1 MTGPDGDNPAA
12 ELDREPITGAPDRGP
27 LPTAGSLDREAP
39 SIAEASDRE
48 LLPIA
53 GARLTWSWLWRELR
67 GRWLNLTF
75 ALLVGL
81 VGAVASVVPAY
92 ALGALV
98 DRVREHAPGSAIV
111 PITIVITVAAVVGGV
126 TTGLA
131 TYLIGRLCGQI
142 LAVLREATVA
152 RALTLPATTL
162 ERTGKGDLLSRVGT
176 DAASIGKAASDVIPT
191 MISAFLLGVLSVAA
205 MAGIDWRLGLAGA
218 VAVPLYAMALRWYL
232 PKAAPQYARE
242 RRAVADSSQLLVE
255 NMQGVRT
262 VHAYRLE
269 QARLHDIGI
278 ASGRAR
284 DISVSVFR
292 LFTRFVGRV
301 NRAEFFGLAAILIAG
316 FLLVRGGSVTV
327 GESAAAAVL
336 FHRLFNPIGMLLF
349 TFDEV
354 QAAGAS
360 LARLVGVVELTPTPR
375 PATGGDLDGEPP
387 VPADGSPELSG
398 EPRLPVDGS
407 LELSGVRF
415 SYDGQVDVLDGVS
428 VRVAA
433 GARVALVGSTG
444 AGKSTLAAIAAG
456 ILRPGHGEARVGGVP
471 LAELAPADLR
481 ERVAIVTQETHVFA
495 GPLIEDLRLAR
506 PGASPDEATRA
517 LATVGALDWAQGLPD
532 GLDTVVGEGGHEL
545 TAAQAQQL
553 ALARLVLV
561 DPAIA
566 VLDEATAEAG
576 SLGARDIEESAAAAT
591 RGRTTLIVAHRLTQA
606 ASADRVIVLEHGRVL
621 EEGPH
626 HELVAAGG
634 RYAELWRAWETR
646 TPTSPSSKARLT

>member
-1 MTGPDGDNPAA
+1 MTGPDGDDTAA
-12 ELDREPITGAPDRGP
+12 EHDHEPPP
-27 LPTAGSLDREAP
+27 
-39 SIAEASDRE
+39 IAAMPDRE

-67 GRWLNLTF
+67 GRWPNLAF

-81 VGAVASVVPAY
+81 LGAVASVVPAY

-126 TTGLA
+126 TTGLS

-218 VAVPLYAMALRWYL
+218 VAVPLYAVALRWYL
-232 PKAAPQYARE
+232 PRAAPQYARE

-284 DISVSVFR
+284 DISVSVFT

-360 LARLVGVVELTPTPR
+360 LARLVGVVELTPAPPPVTGDDPDREPR
-375 PATGGDLDGEPP
+375 VPADGSRGSSDEPR
-387 VPADGSPELSG
+387 VPADGSPELSDV
-398 EPRLPVDGS
+398 PRLPVDGS

-456 ILRPGHGEARVGGVP
+456 ILRPGHGEARIGGVP

-506 PGASPDEATRA
+506 PGASPDEVAAA
-517 LATVGALDWAQGLPD
+517 LATVGALEWAQGLPD
-532 GLDTVVGEGGHEL
+532 GLDTVVGEGGHEV

-561 DPAIA
+561 NPAIA

-576 SLGARDIEESAAAAT
+576 SLGARDIEASAAAAT

-606 ASADRVIVLEHGRVL
+606 ASADRVIVLEHGRVV

-646 TPTSPSSKARLT
+646 TPTSPSGKARLT

>member
-1 MTGPDGDNPAA
+1 MTGPDGDDTAA
-12 ELDREPITGAPDRGP
+12 ELDHEPPPFAATP
-27 LPTAGSLDREAP
+27 
-39 SIAEASDRE
+39 DRE

-67 GRWLNLTF
+67 GRWPNLTF

-81 VGAVASVVPAY
+81 LGAVASVVPAY

-218 VAVPLYAMALRWYL
+218 VAVPLYALALRWYL
-232 PKAAPQYARE
+232 PRAAPQYARE

-269 QARLHDIGI
+269 QTRLHDIGI

-284 DISVSVFR
+284 DISVSVFT

-301 NRAEFFGLAAILIAG
+301 NRAEFVGLAAILVAG

-336 FHRLFNPIGMLLF
+336 FHRLFNPIAMLLF

-375 PATGGDLDGEPP
+375 PVTGDDPDREPP
-387 VPADGSPELSG
+387 VPA
-398 EPRLPVDGS
+398 DGS

-428 VRVAA
+428 VQVAA

-456 ILRPGHGEARVGGVP
+456 ILRPGYGEARVGGVP
-471 LAELAPADLR
+471 LVELAPADLR

-506 PGASPDEATRA
+506 PGASPDEAAEA

-576 SLGARDIEESAAAAT
+576 SLGARDIEASAAAAT

-606 ASADRVIVLEHGRVL
+606 ASADRVIVLEHGRVV

>member
-1 MTGPDGDNPAA
+1 MTGPNGAGT
-12 ELDREPITGAPDRGP
+12 EITGADG
-27 LPTAGSLDREAP
+27 AGTEVTGSDGGSADMTGSGGVGTDAGL
-39 SIAEASDRE
+39 DRE
-48 LLPIA
+48 LLPVA
-53 GARLTWSWLWRELR
+53 GARLTWSWLWRQLR
-67 GRWLNLTF
+67 ARWPNLTF

-81 VGAVASVVPAY
+81 LGAVASVVPAY

-111 PITIVITVAAVVGGV
+111 PITIVITVAAVVGGLA
-126 TTGLA
+126 TGLA

-162 ERTGKGDLLSRVGT
+162 ERTGKGDLLSRVGS
-176 DAASIGKAASDVIPT
+176 DAAAIGKAASDVIPT

-218 VAVPLYAMALRWYL
+218 VAVPLYAVALRWYL
-232 PKAAPQYARE
+232 PRAAPQYARE
-242 RRAVADSSQLLVE
+242 RQAVADSSQLLVE

-284 DISVSVFR
+284 DISVSVFT

-301 NRAEFFGLAAILIAG
+301 NRAEFFGLAAILVAG
-316 FLLVRGGSVTV
+316 FLLVRAGSVTV

-336 FHRLFNPIGMLLF
+336 FHRLFNPIAMLLF

-360 LARLVGVVELTPTPR
+360 LARLVGVVELPPAPR
-375 PATGGDLDGEPP
+375 PVTGDGQDRAPR
-387 VPADGSPELSG
+387 VPA
-398 EPRLPVDGS
+398 DGS

-415 SYDGQVDVLDGVS
+415 SYDGQVDVLHGVS

-456 ILRPGHGEARVGGVP
+456 ILGAGHGEARVGGVP

-481 ERVAIVTQETHVFA
+481 EQVAIVTQETHVFA

-506 PGASPDEATRA
+506 PGASPDEAAAA
-517 LATVGALDWAQGLPD
+517 LDTVGALDWARSLPD

-553 ALARLVLV
+553 ALARLVLA

-576 SLGARDIEESAAAAT
+576 SLGARDIEASAAAAT

-606 ASADRVIVLEHGRVL
+606 ASADRVVVLEHGKVV

-646 TPTSPSSKARLT
+646 TPFPIK

>member
-1 MTGPDGDNPAA
+1 MSGSGGDGTDTG
-12 ELDREPITGAPDRGP
+12 R
-27 LPTAGSLDREAP
+27 
-39 SIAEASDRE
+39 DRE
-48 LLPIA
+48 LLPVA
-53 GARLTWSWLWRELR
+53 GARLTWAWLWRELR
-67 GRWLNLTF
+67 VRWPSLTF

-81 VGAVASVVPAY
+81 LGAVASVVPAY

-98 DRVREHAPGSAIV
+98 DRVREHAPASAIV
-111 PITIVITVAAVVGGV
+111 PITIVITVAAVVGGLA
-126 TTGLA
+126 TGLA

-162 ERTGKGDLLSRVGT
+162 ERTGKGDLLSRVGS
-176 DAASIGKAASDVIPT
+176 DAAAIGKAASDVIPT

-218 VAVPLYAMALRWYL
+218 VAVPLYAVALRWYL
-232 PKAAPQYARE
+232 PRAAPQYARE
-242 RRAVADSSQLLVE
+242 RQAVADSSQLLVE

-269 QARLHDIGI
+269 RARLHDIGI

-284 DISVSVFR
+284 DISVSVFT

-301 NRAEFFGLAAILIAG
+301 NRAEFFGLAAILVAG

-336 FHRLFNPIGMLLF
+336 FHRLFNPIAMLLF

-360 LARLVGVVELTPTPR
+360 LARLVGVVEFTPAPQRPDRAPR
-375 PATGGDLDGEPP
+375 
-387 VPADGSPELSG
+387 VPG
-398 EPRLPVDGS
+398 DGS

-415 SYDGQVDVLDGVS
+415 SYDGQVDVLHDVS

-456 ILRPGHGEARVGGVP
+456 ILRAGHGEARVGGVS

-506 PGASPDEATRA
+506 PGVSPDEAAAA
-517 LATVGALDWAQGLPD
+517 LDTVGALDWARSLPE

-553 ALARLVLV
+553 ALARLVLA

-576 SLGARDIEESAAAAT
+576 SLGARDIEASAAAAT

-606 ASADRVIVLEHGRVL
+606 ASADRVVVLEHGKVV

>member
-1 MTGPDGDNPAA
+1 MTRPDGDDTAA
-12 ELDREPITGAPDRGP
+12 AP
-27 LPTAGSLDREAP
+27 
-39 SIAEASDRE
+39 DRE

-53 GARLTWSWLWRELR
+53 GARRTWSWLWRELR
-67 GRWLNLTF
+67 GRWPSLTF

-81 VGAVASVVPAY
+81 LGAVASVVPAY

-98 DRVREHAPGSAIV
+98 DRVREHAGGSAIV
-111 PITIVITVAAVVGGV
+111 PITIVITVAALVGGV

-218 VAVPLYAMALRWYL
+218 VAVPLYALALRWYL
-232 PKAAPQYARE
+232 PRAAPQYARE

-284 DISVSVFR
+284 DISVSVFT

-301 NRAEFFGLAAILIAG
+301 NRAEFFGLAAILVAG

-375 PATGGDLDGEPP
+375 PATGYSPDREPLE
-387 VPADGSPELSG
+387 PADGSPELSG
-398 EPRLPVDGS
+398 EQRLPGLSSGSRVPTDGS

-415 SYDGQVDVLDGVS
+415 SYDGQVEVLDGVS

-481 ERVAIVTQETHVFA
+481 ARVAIVTQETHVFA

-506 PGASPDEATRA
+506 PGASPDEATEA

-553 ALARLVLV
+553 ALARLVLA

-576 SLGARDIEESAAAAT
+576 SLGARDIEASAAAAT

-606 ASADRVIVLEHGRVL
+606 ASADRVIVLEHGRVI

>member
-1 MTGPDGDNPAA
+1 MTGSGGDGTD
-12 ELDREPITGAPDRGP
+12 TGR
-27 LPTAGSLDREAP
+27 
-39 SIAEASDRE
+39 DRE
-48 LLPIA
+48 LLPVA
-53 GARLTWSWLWRELR
+53 GARLTWAWLWRELR
-67 GRWLNLTF
+67 ARWPSLTF

-81 VGAVASVVPAY
+81 LGAVASVVPAY

-98 DRVREHAPGSAIV
+98 DRVREHAPTSAIV
-111 PITIVITVAAVVGGV
+111 PITIVITVAAVVGGLA
-126 TTGLA
+126 TGLA

-162 ERTGKGDLLSRVGT
+162 ERTGKGDLLSRVGS
-176 DAASIGKAASDVIPT
+176 DAAAIGKAASDVIPT

-218 VAVPLYAMALRWYL
+218 VAVPLYAVALRWYL
-232 PKAAPQYARE
+232 PRAAPQYARE
-242 RRAVADSSQLLVE
+242 RQAVADSSQLLVE

-284 DISVSVFR
+284 DISVSVFT

-301 NRAEFFGLAAILIAG
+301 NRAEFFGLAAILVAG

-336 FHRLFNPIGMLLF
+336 FHRLFNPIAMLLF

-360 LARLVGVVELTPTPR
+360 LARLVGVVEFTPAPR
-375 PATGGDLDGEPP
+375 PVTGHGPDRAPR
-387 VPADGSPELSG
+387 VPADGQPEASG
-398 EPRLPVDGS
+398 VASMPADGLLERPAAPSVPADGS

-415 SYDGQVDVLDGVS
+415 SYDGRVDVLHDVS
-428 VRVAA
+428 MRVAA

-456 ILRPGHGEARVGGVP
+456 ILRAGHGEARVGGVS
-471 LAELAPADLR
+471 LAEPAPADLR

-506 PGASPDEATRA
+506 PGVSPDEAAAA
-517 LATVGALDWAQGLPD
+517 LDTVGALDWARSLPD

-553 ALARLVLV
+553 ALARLVLA

-576 SLGARDIEESAAAAT
+576 SLGARDIEASAAAAT

-606 ASADRVIVLEHGRVL
+606 ASADRVVVLEHGKVV

>member
-1 MTGPDGDNPAA
+1 MTGSAGVG
-12 ELDREPITGAPDRGP
+12 TGAGP
-27 LPTAGSLDREAP
+27 ARDLLPEAGP
-39 SIAEASDRE
+39 PRE
-48 LLPIA
+48 LLPVA

-67 GRWLNLTF
+67 ARWPSLTF

-81 VGAVASVVPAY
+81 LGAVASVVPAY
-92 ALGALV
+92 ALGNLV

-111 PITIVITVAAVVGGV
+111 PITIVITVAAVVGGLA
-126 TTGLA
+126 TGLA

-162 ERTGKGDLLSRVGT
+162 ERTGKGDLLSRVGS
-176 DAASIGKAASDVIPT
+176 DAAAIGKAASDVIPT
-191 MISAFLLGVLSVAA
+191 MISAFLLGVLSVGA

-218 VAVPLYAMALRWYL
+218 VAVPLYAVALRWYL
-232 PKAAPQYARE
+232 PRAAPQYARE
-242 RRAVADSSQLLVE
+242 RQAVADSSQLLVE

-284 DISVSVFR
+284 DISVSVFT

-301 NRAEFFGLAAILIAG
+301 NRAEFFGLAAILVAG

-336 FHRLFNPIGMLLF
+336 FHRLFNPIAMLLF

-360 LARLVGVVELTPTPR
+360 LARLVGVVELPPPPR
-375 PATGGDLDGEPP
+375 PVTGHGPDRAPR
-387 VPADGSPELSG
+387 VPADS
-398 EPRLPVDGS
+398 S

-415 SYDGQVDVLDGVS
+415 SYDGQVDVVHGVS

-456 ILRPGHGEARVGGVP
+456 ILRAGHGEARVGGVP
-471 LAELAPADLR
+471 LAELAPAELR

-506 PGASPDEATRA
+506 PGASPDEAAAA
-517 LATVGALDWAQGLPD
+517 LDTVGALDWARSLPD

-553 ALARLVLV
+553 ALARLVLA

-576 SLGARDIEESAAAAT
+576 SLGARDIEASAAAAT

-606 ASADRVIVLEHGRVL
+606 ASADRVVVLEHGQVV

-626 HELVAAGG
+626 DELVAAGG

-646 TPTSPSSKARLT
+646 TPTSLSSKARLT

>member
-1 MTGPDGDNPAA
+1 MTGPDGDDTAA
-12 ELDREPITGAPDRGP
+12 EL
-27 LPTAGSLDREAP
+27 
-39 SIAEASDRE
+39 DRE

-67 GRWLNLTF
+67 GRWPNLTF

-81 VGAVASVVPAY
+81 LGAVASVVPAY

-111 PITIVITVAAVVGGV
+111 PITIVIIVAAVVGGV

-142 LAVLREATVA
+142 LAVLREATMA

-191 MISAFLLGVLSVAA
+191 MISAFLLGVLSIAA

-218 VAVPLYAMALRWYL
+218 VAVPLYALGLRWYL
-232 PKAAPQYARE
+232 PRAAPQYARE

-284 DISVSVFR
+284 DISVSVFT

-301 NRAEFFGLAAILIAG
+301 NRAEFFGLAAILVAG

-336 FHRLFNPIGMLLF
+336 FHRLFNPIAMLLF

-360 LARLVGVVELTPTPR
+360 LARLVGVVELTPPPR
-375 PATGGDLDGEPP
+375 PTTGDDPDREPR
-387 VPADGSPELSG
+387 VPANGSPKLTSAPHLSGDGSPKLSSAPRLSG
-398 EPRLPVDGS
+398 DGS

-428 VRVAA
+428 VQVAA

-456 ILRPGHGEARVGGVP
+456 ILRPGHGEARIGGVP
-471 LAELAPADLR
+471 LSELADLR
-481 ERVAIVTQETHVFA
+481 GRVAIVTQETHVFA

-506 PGASPDEATRA
+506 PGALPDEAAGA

-553 ALARLVLV
+553 ALARLVLA

-576 SLGARDIEESAAAAT
+576 SLGARDIEASAAAAT

-606 ASADRVIVLEHGRVL
+606 ASADRVIVLEHGRVV

>member
-1 MTGPDGDNPAA
+1 MTGSGGDGTD
-12 ELDREPITGAPDRGP
+12 
-27 LPTAGSLDREAP
+27 AGR
-39 SIAEASDRE
+39 DRE
-48 LLPIA
+48 LLPVA
-53 GARLTWSWLWRELR
+53 GARLTWVWLWRELR
-67 GRWLNLTF
+67 ARWPSLTF

-81 VGAVASVVPAY
+81 LGAVASVVPAY

-98 DRVREHAPGSAIV
+98 DRVREHAPASAIV
-111 PITIVITVAAVVGGV
+111 PITIVIIVAAVVGGLA
-126 TTGLA
+126 TGLA

-162 ERTGKGDLLSRVGT
+162 ERTGKGDLLSRVGS
-176 DAASIGKAASDVIPT
+176 DAAAIGKAASDVIPT

-218 VAVPLYAMALRWYL
+218 VAVPLYAVALRWYL
-232 PKAAPQYARE
+232 PRAAPQYARE
-242 RRAVADSSQLLVE
+242 RQAVADSSQLLVE

-284 DISVSVFR
+284 DISVSVFT

-301 NRAEFFGLAAILIAG
+301 NRAEFFGLAAILVAG

-336 FHRLFNPIGMLLF
+336 FHRLFNPIAMLLF

-360 LARLVGVVELTPTPR
+360 LARLVGVVELSPAPQHSDRAPR
-375 PATGGDLDGEPP
+375 
-387 VPADGSPELSG
+387 VPA
-398 EPRLPVDGS
+398 DGS

-415 SYDGQVDVLDGVS
+415 SYDGQVDVLHDVS

-456 ILRPGHGEARVGGVP
+456 ILRAGHGEARVGGVP
-471 LAELAPADLR
+471 LAELAPAELR

-506 PGASPDEATRA
+506 PGVSPDEAAAA
-517 LATVGALDWAQGLPD
+517 LDTVGALDWARSLPE

-553 ALARLVLV
+553 ALARLVLAA
-561 DPAIA
+561 PAFA

-576 SLGARDIEESAAAAT
+576 SLGARDIEASAAAAT

-606 ASADRVIVLEHGRVL
+606 ASADRVVVLEHGKVV

-646 TPTSPSSKARLT
+646 TPTSSSSKARLT

>member
-1 MTGPDGDNPAA
+1 MTGSDEAGADVTGSGGDGTD
-12 ELDREPITGAPDRGP
+12 
-27 LPTAGSLDREAP
+27 AGR
-39 SIAEASDRE
+39 DRE
-48 LLPIA
+48 LLPVA
-53 GARLTWSWLWRELR
+53 GARLTWAWLWRELR
-67 GRWLNLTF
+67 ARWPSLTF

-81 VGAVASVVPAY
+81 LGAVASVVPAY

-111 PITIVITVAAVVGGV
+111 PITIVITVAAVVGGLA
-126 TTGLA
+126 TGLA

-162 ERTGKGDLLSRVGT
+162 ERTGKGDLLSRVGS
-176 DAASIGKAASDVIPT
+176 DAAAIGKAASDVIPT

-218 VAVPLYAMALRWYL
+218 VAVPLYAVALRWYL
-232 PKAAPQYARE
+232 PRAAPQYARE
-242 RRAVADSSQLLVE
+242 RQAVADSSQLLVE

-284 DISVSVFR
+284 DISVSVFT

-301 NRAEFFGLAAILIAG
+301 NRAEFFGLAAILVAG

-336 FHRLFNPIGMLLF
+336 FHRLFNPIAMLLF

-360 LARLVGVVELTPTPR
+360 LARLVGVVEFAPAPQRSVWTPR
-375 PATGGDLDGEPP
+375 
-387 VPADGSPELSG
+387 VPA
-398 EPRLPVDGS
+398 DGS

-415 SYDGQVDVLDGVS
+415 SYDGQVDVLHDVS

-456 ILRPGHGEARVGGVP
+456 ILRAGHGEARVGGVP

-506 PGASPDEATRA
+506 PGVSPDEAAAA
-517 LATVGALDWAQGLPD
+517 LDTVGALDWARSLPN

-553 ALARLVLV
+553 ALARLVLA

-576 SLGARDIEESAAAAT
+576 SLGARDIEASAAAAT

-606 ASADRVIVLEHGRVL
+606 ASADRVVVLEHGKVV

-634 RYAELWRAWETR
+634 RYAELWRAWETG

>member
-1 MTGPDGDNPAA
+1 MTGSDGQGTDTGR
-12 ELDREPITGAPDRGP
+12 DREV
-27 LPTAGSLDREAP
+27 LPV
-39 SIAEASDRE
+39 
-48 LLPIA
+48 A
-53 GARLTWSWLWRELR
+53 GARLTWSWLWRRLR
-67 GRWLNLTF
+67 ARWPDLTF

-111 PITIVITVAAVVGGV
+111 PITIVITVAAVVGGLA
-126 TTGLA
+126 TGLA

-162 ERTGKGDLLSRVGT
+162 ERTGKGDLLSRVGS
-176 DAASIGKAASDVIPT
+176 DAAAIGKAASDVIPT

-218 VAVPLYAMALRWYL
+218 VAVPLYAVALRWYL
-232 PKAAPQYARE
+232 PRAAPQYARE
-242 RRAVADSSQLLVE
+242 RQAVADSSQLLVE

-284 DISVSVFR
+284 DISVSVFT

-301 NRAEFFGLAAILIAG
+301 NRAEFFGLAAILVAG

-336 FHRLFNPIGMLLF
+336 FHRLFNPIAMLLF

-360 LARLVGVVELTPTPR
+360 LARLVGVVELPPAPRLVTGDGPPR
-375 PATGGDLDGEPP
+375 PVTGHGQDRASR
-387 VPADGSPELSG
+387 VPA
-398 EPRLPVDGS
+398 DGS

-415 SYDGQVDVLDGVS
+415 SYDGQVDVLHGVS

-456 ILRPGHGEARVGGVP
+456 ILRAGHGEARVGGVP
-471 LAELAPADLR
+471 LAELAPAELR

-506 PGASPDEATRA
+506 PGVSPEEAAAA
-517 LATVGALDWAQGLPD
+517 LDTVGALDWARSLPD

-553 ALARLVLV
+553 ALARLVLA

-576 SLGARDIEESAAAAT
+576 SLGARDIEASAAAAT
-591 RGRTTLIVAHRLTQA
+591 RGRTALIVAHRLTQA
-606 ASADRVIVLEHGRVL
+606 ASADRVVVLEHGKVV